1 MLVLSSL
8 SQSIDSLHK
17 AVMVYSELL
26 QDHDA
31 TSDLMLTLR
40 AGVIQNFEFT
50 YDQSWKLMKRWLN
63 EHVDA
68 HLADG
73 LTRRGLFR
81 LAAESKLIED
91 VEKWMEFHQARNLS
105 SHTYS
110 EGMAIDVFMYAGQFE
125 GFAKDLL
132 ERLAERNE

>member
-8 SQSIDSLHK
+8 SQSFDSLGR
-17 AVMVYSELL
+17 AVKVYQKMLGGNEPN
-26 QDHDA
+26 
-31 TSDLMLTLR
+31 SDLMLTLR

-50 YDQSWKLMKRWLN
+50 YDQSWKLMKRWLDV
-63 EHVDA
+63 HVEA

-81 LAAESKLIED
+81 LAAEHKLIND

-110 EGMAIDVFMYAGQFE
+110 EVMADDVLKYAVQFGMFVQ
-125 GFAKDLL
+125 DLL
-132 ERLAERNE
+132 GRLEERNE